1 MKILSAALQKKLSAL
16 WAMISQPK
24 KSRPKKIAQEIAQ
37 LDIYYKKF
45 RVVQV
50 CSRRITGFP
59 TVRLFCVLDAWI
71 HFSFRFLRS
80 RAAVQIQPLSSYEQ
94 TQSSVN
100 TWMYQLSGAACCT
113 RKKGAAAA
121 RKRQDAAALIRIA
134 HLQPIASARRSFGKG
149 WFEERAPYGPLSYS
163 SS

>member
-1 MKILSAALQKKLSAL
+1 
-16 WAMISQPK
+16 
-24 KSRPKKIAQEIAQ
+24 
-37 LDIYYKKF
+37 
-45 RVVQV
+45 V